1 MSNISRSKGNHTMK
15 FGNLIKYNKRNIFL
29 QITCREWGR
38 ETSSRSLF
46 KKVLHEVKASG
57 LQLSFN
63 IFRWPSTLAYNKN
76 KLYKTS
82 NYRYRDMLNFDF
94 LEKGLV
100 IVSPQHFV
108 YDFTR
113 KIFVVLNSINCAIVC
128 KKGCDIINFE
138 INLVFLIK
146 PFFYITKKSRKKFKY
161 VENERAF
168 RRNKMHFSSFLRGS
182 QLPKVVSDLRVR
194 L

>member
-1 MSNISRSKGNHTMK
+1 MK

-38 ETSSRSLF
+38 ETSSRYLF
-46 KKVLHEVKASG
+46 KKVLHEAKASG

-146 PFFYITKKSRKKFKY
+146 PFFYITKKSRQKFKY

>member
-1 MSNISRSKGNHTMK
+1 
-15 FGNLIKYNKRNIFL
+15 
-29 QITCREWGR
+29 
-38 ETSSRSLF
+38 
-46 KKVLHEVKASG
+46 
-57 LQLSFN
+57 
-63 IFRWPSTLAYNKN
+63 
-76 KLYKTS
+76 
-82 NYRYRDMLNFDF
+82 MLNFDF

-146 PFFYITKKSRKKFKY
+146 PFFYITKKSRQKFKY